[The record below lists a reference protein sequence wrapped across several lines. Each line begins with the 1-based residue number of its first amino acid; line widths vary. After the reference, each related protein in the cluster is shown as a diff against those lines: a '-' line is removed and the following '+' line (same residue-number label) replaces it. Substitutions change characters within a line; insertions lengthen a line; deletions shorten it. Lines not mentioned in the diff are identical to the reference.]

1 MFPES
6 AKQRQTELYPAYRT
20 VDAVALPPEQE
31 LTLRDLLQMFR
42 RRRVIMYG
50 AAGVMLGLGILFCV
64 VSTRRYEAAGTI
76 QVQKESSDGLDL
88 DTLTGTGS
96 NTVDA
101 LNADINMQT
110 QASILQSDTLALR
123 VIHNLKLE
131 DTPEFHPKA
140 NPLMAWV
147 GSFLPQDAPEPAGDL
162 DKSPRRQANVLK
174 IFHKNLTVKP
184 VAGTRL
190 IEVDY
195 LDRDPKLAADVV
207 NELVQALVDY
217 SFETRYKATEA
228 ASESLSKQLA
238 ELRARSEGL
247 QARVAQMQRDSGIY
261 SIGTTD
267 AQGREQAYSATLD
280 QFQRAATT
288 LSDASQN
295 RILKEAIYQAAKT
308 GDAEMLSSLAGNALG
323 GSSSSGI
330 TNSLGTIQAL
340 RGQEAA
346 LQGQLDQMKT
356 KFGPG
361 YPKISET
368 EANIGGLERAIQQEV
383 SRIGQR
389 ARNDYMV
396 ANETWKDA
404 KQNYDQQKVKAD
416 ALNDKAIQYTITRQ
430 EADDSRTLYEDL
442 LKRLKEAGILQGL
455 KSSTIT
461 VVDQALVPVKP
472 KKPNVPLYLAGALA
486 FGLFLGGAGVLVVDT
501 LDDTVQDA
509 SAIEHVGLP
518 LIGVLP
524 RLTGSKRAI
533 EIRSNPKSRYSEMVR
548 NLRSVLTRAKTGV
561 APKVI
566 LITSA
571 VPGEGKT
578 TLSTNLAASF
588 VQQGKRVLLLEADMR
603 RPVIRANMGLPGN
616 GGLSLLLTG
625 QSEENAIFAH
635 PQMPGLFLLPEGA
648 VPAFPSELLESDRM
662 RELLMHLREEFD
674 VIVIDAPPVLPVAD
688 ARVLSEM
695 SDLTIQLARF
705 GVTTKTAMRRA
716 HDLLTV
722 YSKRPVGIVLNGVPE
737 GSGAYHD
744 YYGYHDFNQF
754 GKGKGKEGT
763 RENA

>member
-1 MFPES
+1 MFPET
-6 AKQRQTELYPAYRT
+6 ARQRQTDLYSAYRT
-20 VDAVALPPEQE
+20 VDAVALPQEQE

-42 RRRVIMYG
+42 RRRMIVYG
-50 AAGVMLGLGILFCV
+50 VAGVMLGLGILYCV
-64 VSTRRYEAAGTI
+64 VSTRRYQAAGTI
-76 QVQKESSDGLDL
+76 QVQRESSDGLDL
-88 DTLTGTGS
+88 DTLTGTGT

-123 VIHNLKLE
+123 VIQNLKLE
-131 DTPEFHPKA
+131 DTPEFHTKP
-140 NPLMAWV
+140 NPVVAWV
-147 GSFLPQDAPEPAGDL
+147 TSLLPQDAPEPAGDL
-162 DKSPRRQANVLK
+162 SKSPRRQAGVLR
-174 IFHKNLTVKP
+174 IFHKNLDVKP

-195 LDRDPKLAADVV
+195 LDRDPKLAAAVV
-207 NELVQALVDY
+207 NELVQQLVDY
-217 SFETRYKATEA
+217 TFETRYKATQA
-228 ASESLSKQLA
+228 ASESLSKELA
-238 ELRARSEGL
+238 ELRGRSEGL
-247 QARVAQMQRDSGIY
+247 QAQVAQMQHDSGIY

-267 AQGREQAYSATLD
+267 AQGREQAYSAILD
-280 QFQRAATT
+280 QFQRAGTT

-323 GSSSSGI
+323 GPSSSGI

-346 LQGQLDQMKT
+346 LQGQLDQMKS

-361 YPKISET
+361 YPRIAET

-389 ARNDYMV
+389 ARNDYLV
-396 ANETWKDA
+396 ANETWEDA
-404 KQNYDQQKVKAD
+404 KRNYDQQKVNAD

-461 VVDQALVPVKP
+461 PVDEARVPVKP

-486 FGLFLGGAGVLVVDT
+486 FGLFVGGAGVLVVDT

-509 SAIEHVGLP
+509 SAIEQMGLP
-518 LIGVLP
+518 LIGFLP
-524 RLTGSKRAI
+524 RLSDSKQAI

-548 NLRSVLTRAKTGV
+548 NLRSVLTRSRTGV
-561 APKVI
+561 VPKVI

-603 RPVIRANMGLPGN
+603 RPAIRTNMGLPGS

-625 QSEENAIFAH
+625 QAQENAIFVH

-662 RELLMHLREEFD
+662 RDLLIRLREEFD

-695 SDLTIQLARF
+695 ADLTIQLARF

-716 HDLLTV
+716 HDLLSV
-722 YSKRPVGIVLNGVPE
+722 YSRKPVGIVLNGVAE

-744 YYGYHDFNQF
+744 YYGYHDFNQSE
-754 GKGKGKEGT
+754 KSKSKEGT

>member
-1 MFPES
+1 MLSQS
-6 AKQRQTELYPAYRT
+6 AEQKRTDLYPALQRNG
-20 VDAVALPPEQE
+20 DAILSHFREQE

-42 RRRVIMYG
+42 RRRGIVYV
-50 AAGVMLGLGILFCV
+50 AAGTMLALGITYCILC
-64 VSTRRYEAAGTI
+64 TRRYEATGTI

-88 DTLTGTGS
+88 NSLTGSGS
-96 NTVDA
+96 STVDA

-123 VIHNLKLE
+123 VIRDLKLE
-131 DTPEFHPKA
+131 DTPEFHPKP
-140 NPLMAWV
+140 NPVLDWV
-147 GSFLPQDAPEPAGDL
+147 GKFLPQDPPEPPGDL
-162 DKSPRRQANVLK
+162 ENSPRRLASALRT
-174 IFHKNLTVKP
+174 FHKNLNVKP
-184 VAGTRL
+184 LAGTRL

-195 LDRDPKLAADVV
+195 LDPDPKLSAAVV
-207 NELVQALVDY
+207 NELVQQLVDY
-217 SFETRYKATEA
+217 TFETRYKATEA

-238 ELRARSEGL
+238 DLRLRSEGL
-247 QARVAQMQRDSGIY
+247 QAQVAQMQHDSGIY

-267 AQGREQAYSATLD
+267 AQGREQAYSAILD

-295 RILKEAIYQAAKT
+295 RILKEAIYQAART

-323 GSSSSGI
+323 GSASSGI

-340 RGQEAA
+340 RGQEAG

-361 YPKISET
+361 YPKLGELQ
-368 EANIGGLERAIQQEV
+368 ANINGLERAIQQEV

-430 EADDSRTLYEDL
+430 EADDSRALYEDL

-461 VVDQALVPVKP
+461 PVDQALIPVKP
-472 KKPNVPLYLAGALA
+472 KKPNIPLYLAGALM
-486 FGLFLGGAGVLVVDT
+486 FGLFLGGAGVLVTDT
-501 LDDTVQDA
+501 LDNTVRDA
-509 SAIEHVGLP
+509 GVIEQLGLP
-518 LIGVLP
+518 LIGILP
-524 RLTGSKRAI
+524 KLTGHDRAI

-548 NLRSVLTRAKTGV
+548 NLRSVLNRVKDMSP
-561 APKVI
+561 PKVI

-571 VPGEGKT
+571 IPGEGKT
-578 TLSTNLAASF
+578 TLSINLAASF
-588 VQQGKRVLLLEADMR
+588 VQQGKTVLLLEADMR
-603 RPVIRANMGLPGN
+603 RPAIRSNMGLPGKS
-616 GGLSLLLTG
+616 GLSLLLAG
-625 QSEENAIFAH
+625 EPQENAIFPH

-648 VPAFPSELLESDRM
+648 IPAFPSELLESDRM
-662 RELLMHLREEFD
+662 RELLTHLRGEFD

-688 ARVLSEM
+688 ARVLCEM
-695 SDLTIQLARF
+695 ADVTIQLARF
-705 GVTTKTAMRRA
+705 GMTTKTALIRA
-716 HDLLTV
+716 HDLLTA
-722 YSKRPVGIVLNGVPE
+722 YARRPVGVVLNCVAE
-737 GSGAYHD
+737 GSGAHHD
-744 YYGYHDFNQF
+744 YYGYHDFNRWA
-754 GKGKGKEGT
+754 KEGN
-763 RENA
+763 RESA